1 MIGNPKPLKRSELA
15 QMIDHT
21 NLKPDATDDDLTRLC
36 HEAKQYRFKAVVV
49 NPANVGFAASLLRDT
64 GVAVCSVVGFPL
76 GATTTQTKGYE
87 ARGAISDGASEI
99 DMVSNIGAL
108 KSGRLHDVRSDIE
121 SVLTTTKVGGAIL
134 KVIIEA
140 PLLTDDEKTKICRV
154 ARDVGVAFVK
164 SGTGFAGSAK
174 AEDIRLMR
182 EAVGNGVG
190 VKAAG
195 GIKSYL
201 DAVRMIEAGAS
212 RIGTSSGAAI
222 AKEAPE

>member
-76 GATTTQTKGYE
+76 GATTTQTKVYE

>member
-49 NPANVGFAASLLRDT
+49 NPANVGFAASLLRDP

-76 GATTTQTKGYE
+76 GATTTQTKVYE